1 MRRSSIITDA
11 ELRKIVKKHI
21 YESRKPAGRTGRR
34 RIDESSGD
42 KTPVLRT
49 YREVSDA
56 VYDYAERNWPGD
68 LESGKTHYKAALKA
82 LGFTRDGYDQYGADA
97 YSNGKVRVAV
107 FYDRG
112 EGCWDMEEASGRSD
126 TTDDFYNTSSE
137 MQDEYGNY
145 GSGSFEDPWNKWNW

>member
-34 RIDESSGD
+34 RIDESGS
-42 KTPVLRT
+42 KAPVLRT
-49 YREVSDA
+49 YKEVSDA
-56 VYDYAERNWPGD
+56 VYDYTERNWPGD
-68 LESGKTHYKAALKA
+68 LERGKTHYKAALKA
-82 LGFTRDGYDQYGADA
+82 LGFTRDGYDQYGAEA
-97 YSNGKVRVAV
+97 YSNGMVRVAV

-112 EGCWDMEEASGRSD
+112 EGYWDMEDASGKSD

-137 MQDEYGNY
+137 MHDEYGNY
-145 GSGSFEDPWNKWNW
+145 GGGSFEDPWNW